1 MKLNIT
7 KYSRIVLAAGAA
19 LSLTACNDYLDIEP
33 ESAIAPETYFTQAD
47 QLGAYTIAY
56 YADFS
61 YYNEDCGGQ
70 FPVLGGHSSGA
81 GCLLQDDQG
90 TDNERGSSHR
100 FAPDY
105 QTSYRVGSGG
115 GKWNFDR
122 ITKINWFLN
131 TVRPRLKAGEISG
144 SEVAAKHYLGEGYFL
159 RAMEYFFRMR
169 RLGDFP
175 IITVNLPDDRAVLNA
190 SSKRMPRNKVARFI
204 LSDLD
209 TALTLLSD
217 GSQTGGK
224 NRITRDAALLL
235 KARVALFEATWEKNF
250 AGTPFVPDAAAGWPG
265 KDMEYNKDFTYDN
278 QTEVNFFIDQALAAA
293 SELADKRTLANNSKN
308 AFGEEPF
315 DTQPKNDYYD
325 MFSSVD
331 PSAIDEVIL
340 MRSYSISAGAGSNL
354 NKYLRSGND
363 GYTQEFANAFLM
375 ENGLPIYDAN
385 SGYAGD
391 DHIGD
396 TKTGRDWRWRLF
408 MKAPGEYVYVNSEE
422 RVGAEGKKIPNDEQK
437 RNYIVPNITKTGS
450 FGCGGGYFK
459 GKGMCTNDAYTV
471 DGQDET
477 ALVIYRAAEAYL
489 IYLEA
494 AWYKYGDALD
504 SKAWD
509 YWKKLRE
516 RAGVADPQIT
526 IAATDLDKEYALT
539 QDLGMYTAGQ
549 KITSKVLYNIRRER
563 RCELMSEGMRFDDL
577 MRWRSMDQLIGGK
590 YFLHGCKIH
599 GPMFDEFKKGRLKYG
614 QANPD
619 DNNISD
625 PNDMEGALNG
635 DPRYISFYRVS
646 NKSTWYNTGMQWRMA
661 HYLDPIANSH
671 FLESSA
677 DGHDIS
683 TSLIYQNPYWLTETD
698 SYSQK

>member
-1 MKLNIT
+1 MKLEIK
-7 KYSRIVLAAGAA
+7 KYSRIALAAGVA
-19 LSLTACNDYLDIEP
+19 LSLASCNDYLDIEP
-33 ESAIAPETYFTQAD
+33 KSAISPETYFTEAE

-56 YADFS
+56 YADFD
-61 YYNEDCGGQ
+61 YYNEDQGGQ
-70 FPVLGGHSSGA
+70 FPVLGGSASGA
-81 GCLLQDDQG
+81 GCFLNDDQG
-90 TDNERGSSHR
+90 TDNERGNANR

-105 QTSYRVGSGG
+105 QTSYRVGASG
-115 GKWNFDR
+115 GKWDFKR

-131 TVRPRLKAGEISG
+131 TVRPRLKAGEIAG
-144 SEVAAKHYLGEGYFL
+144 SEVAAKHYFGEGHFL
-159 RAMEYFFRMR
+159 RAMEYYFRLR

-209 TALTLLSD
+209 TALYYLSD
-217 GSQTGGK
+217 GAQTGGK

-265 KDMEYNKDFTYDN
+265 KDMAYNKDFSYDN
-278 QTEVNFFIDQALAAA
+278 QAEVNFFLDQALAAA
-293 SELADKRTLANNSKN
+293 SELADKRKLASNSKKS
-308 AFGEEPF
+308 FGDEVF
-315 DTQPKNDYYD
+315 ASQPKNEYYD

-331 PSAIDEVIL
+331 PSSIEEVIL

-354 NKYLRSGND
+354 NKYIKSGST
-363 GYTQEFANAFLM
+363 GYTQEFANTFLM
-375 ENGLPIYDAN
+375 ENGLPIYDPA

-391 DHIGD
+391 DHVGD
-396 TKTGRDWRWRLF
+396 TKIGRDWRWRLF
-408 MKAPGEYVYVNSEE
+408 MKAPGDYVYQNSEE
-422 RVGAEGKKIPNDEQK
+422 RVGTAGKTKGS
-437 RNYIVPNITKTGS
+437 IVPNVTGVGT

-459 GKGMCTNDAYTV
+459 GKGMSTNSAYTI

-494 AWYKYGDALD
+494 AWYKFGDGLD
-504 SKAWD
+504 SKAWE
-509 YWKKLRE
+509 YWHQLRV
-516 RAGVADPQIT
+516 RAGVEDPQVT
-526 IAATDLDKEYALT
+526 IAATDLDKEYALS
-539 QDLGMYTAGQ
+539 QDLGMYTAGS

-577 MRWRSMDQLIGGK
+577 MRWRSLDQLIGGK
-590 YFLHGCKIH
+590 YFLHGCKVH
-599 GPMFDEFKKGRLKYG
+599 GPMFDEFKKGRLKFD
-614 QANPD
+614 QSNPD
-619 DNNISD
+619 DNNVSS
-625 PNDMEGALNG
+625 PTDMIGALNG

-646 NKSTWYNTGMQWRMA
+646 SKSTWFETGMQWRMA

-677 DGHDIS
+677 DGADIS
-683 TSLIYQNPYWLTETD
+683 TSLIYQNPYWLTTTD